1 MSSKNNLF
9 KIEMLLLCILKKQ
22 DCYGYEITKLIKEY
36 SDNLL
41 DIKSGTMYPILCKLQ
56 EEGIVSSYEEIANK
70 KLRVYYHLEPS
81 GLEKL
86 QNLINEYR
94 EMIISLVR
102 KDLRGRYKGS
112 VLGFLWTFVNPL
124 LQLIVYT
131 IVFSII
137 MRASY
142 EQYYLFLFVALV
154 PWMFFSSS
162 VTDGAASIL
171 KEKDMVKKIYFPREV
186 LPISTVTSAFVNM
199 ILTFVVVFI
208 VVIVSGRGINPLAL
222 LCLPVVMVV
231 EYVLCLG
238 IALIVSSLTVYL
250 RDLQYIL
257 GIFVMALQ
265 YMTPVM
271 YGVDMVENSGAG
283 DWLILI
289 FNLNPMTPII
299 KIYRQII
306 YYGEVPELGSLALA
320 LIIGIVFIV
329 VGEVLFK
336 KLQRGFAEEF

>member
-1 MSSKNNLF
+1 MKHL
-9 KIEMLLLCILKKQ
+9 KEM
-22 DCYGYEITKLIKEY
+22 Y
-36 SDNLL
+36 
-41 DIKSGTMYPILCKLQ
+41 
-56 EEGIVSSYEEIANK
+56 
-70 KLRVYYHLEPS
+70 
-81 GLEKL
+81 
-86 QNLINEYR
+86 EYR
-94 EMIISLVR
+94 EMIFSLVK

-112 VLGFLWTFVNPL
+112 VLGFMWTFINPL
-124 LQLIVYT
+124 LQLLVFT
-131 IVFSII
+131 LVFSII
-137 MRASY
+137 MRANY

-199 ILTFVVVFI
+199 ILTFLVVFA
-208 VVIVSGRGINPLAL
+208 VVIVAGRSINPLAL
-222 LCLPVVMVV
+222 LCLPVVMMV
-231 EYVLCLG
+231 EYILCLG
-238 IALIVSSLTVYL
+238 IALIVSSITVYL

-271 YGVDMVENSGAG
+271 YGVDMVERSGAG
-283 DWLILI
+283 KWLILI

-306 YYGEVPELGSLALA
+306 YYGEVPELSSL
-320 LIIGIVFIV
+320 LIAVVVGVVFIV
-329 VGEVLFK
+329 VGEILFK
-336 KLQRGFAEEF
+336 KLQKGFAEEF